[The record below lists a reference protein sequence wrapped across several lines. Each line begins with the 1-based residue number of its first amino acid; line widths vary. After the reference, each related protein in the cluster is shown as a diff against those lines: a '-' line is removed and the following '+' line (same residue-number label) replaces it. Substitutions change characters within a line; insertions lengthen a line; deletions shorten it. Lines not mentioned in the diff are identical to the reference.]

1 MNQPASQEELI
12 QKDLGAV
19 RLVRHAFPM
28 PQFLS
33 ALDSDSDLTE
43 VPLLD
48 RFLPLWDVRE
58 CHHLAVAAPADRAFN
73 VLRNLDVNRSP
84 IVHALFWLRELPFRL
99 RRRGAAE
106 PPHRSLLE
114 DALSAGWMVLDELP
128 GQQLAVGSVT
138 KPWEAVVTFRGLPGP
153 ELRAFREPGFVKI
166 GWGIAVRPAGPG
178 SSVLGTET
186 RVLATDDRSRRR
198 FQRYWFFFGP
208 FIGLIRRIA
217 LRMARKELGAKAPP
231 DQ

>member
-1 MNQPASQEELI
+1 MNYPAPQEELI
-12 QKDLGAV
+12 QRDLAAV
-19 RLVRHAFPM
+19 RCRRHAFAM
-28 PQFLS
+28 SHSLA

-48 RFLPLWDVRE
+48 RFLPFWDVRE
-58 CHHLAVAAPADRAFN
+58 CHHLAVAAPANRAFD
-73 VLRNLDVNRSP
+73 VLRNLDVHRSQ
-84 IVHALFWLRELPFRL
+84 IVHALFRLRELPFRF
-99 RRRGAAE
+99 RHRGAAQ

-114 DALSAGWMVLDELP
+114 DALSAGWVVLDELP

-138 KPWEAVVTFRGLPGP
+138 KPWEPLVTFRGLPGP

-166 GWGIAVRPAGPG
+166 GWGIAVRPAGPD

-217 LRMARKELGAKAPP
+217 LRMARNELGAEPP
-231 DQ
+231 LDQ

>member
-1 MNQPASQEELI
+1 MHPPALQEELI
-12 QKDLGAV
+12 QRDLGAL

-28 PQFLS
+28 PQSIF
-33 ALDSDSDLTE
+33 ALDSDPELTE
-43 VPLLD
+43 VPMLD

-58 CHHLAVAAPADRAFN
+58 CHHLEVAAPADRAFN

-99 RRRGAAE
+99 RRRGAVA

-114 DALSAGWMVLDELP
+114 DALSAGWIVLDELP

-138 KPWEAVVTFRGLPGP
+138 KPWEPVVTFRGLPGP
-153 ELRAFREPGFVKI
+153 ELRAFREPGYVKI
-166 GWGIAVRPAGPG
+166 GWGIAVRAAGPG

-217 LRMARKELGAKAPP
+217 LRMARKELAAEAPAA
-231 DQ
+231 Q